1 MIVASTPWLPSPQQR
16 APRFIERIRNLQQ
29 PLPTFLTAAPSQI
42 ARPLS
47 EELFDSLTR
56 SARWVSLLSMH
67 LNEEWRQNI
76 LKQFKQLLS
85 LDHWDDDSNL
95 LSEAST
101 RTFLRFIIFGNI
113 GSLPMLGISNR
124 KRLTAAWSWGKDRR
138 ISMEFVESD
147 RCRMVFSYP
156 GEFEVV
162 RQAMDGNI
170 GDAAKILVDHG
181 FDLGSAAA

>member
-1 MIVASTPWLPSPQQR
+1 VIVTPWVPSPQQR
-16 APRFIERIRNLQQ
+16 ASNFIERIRSFQQ
-29 PLPTFLTAAPSQI
+29 PGSTFPAAPPKQI
-42 ARPLS
+42 TQSLG
-47 EELFDSLTR
+47 EELFDSLSR
-56 SARWVSLLSMH
+56 SARWVSMLSMH

-76 LKQFKQLLS
+76 LEQFKQLLS

-95 LSEAST
+95 LNEGST
-101 RTFLRFIIFGNI
+101 RTFLRFIIFGNVEQ
-113 GSLPMLGISNR
+113 LPSLGISNR

-138 ISMEFVESD
+138 LGMELADSD

-170 GDAAKILVDHG
+170 GDAAKILAGHG
-181 FDLGSAAA
+181 FHLGSEAP